1 MSEPRIVV
9 LPPEVAEQIAAGEVI
24 ERPASVVKELV
35 ENALDAGARRISI
48 ETEAGGKA
56 LIRVTDDGSGMTAE
70 EAPLA
75 AQPHATSK
83 LRTADDLFRI
93 HTLGF
98 RGEALP
104 SIAAVSRFELVTR
117 TADAPEATRVQ
128 IEGGQPRGVGSVA
141 APPGTTVAV
150 RDLFFNVPARQKFL
164 RSDNS
169 ESGHITDLVQRL
181 ALSHSDVTFR
191 LLHEG
196 REALLSPGSDE
207 PLNAIVAVLGRPIAR
222 ELLRIPPYEGER
234 MEVTGFAA
242 RPTLT
247 RSNRASQL
255 LFVNG
260 RTIRS
265 PLYYRA
271 LDEAYRSTMPAGRY
285 PVAVTFLT
293 VAAQDVDV
301 NVHPSKLEVR
311 FRDEHGVYLA
321 LLTALQAALRPAM
334 DEPGPELSTDP
345 DDPFA
350 QVPSIHPYA
359 GSVREAPPVYGAAA
373 PPAEPRSFWPRPEDV
388 TVEGAEGGQQGA
400 EGQAM
405 PPGVPG
411 TPFADSVLGRG
422 GGWGHVRPSITP
434 RPPADWRQGGAQ
446 EPGGTPE
453 HRAASAEHLS
463 PPPLAELRL
472 LGQARDLFLIAEG
485 AGRLWIL
492 DQHVAHERILFDRLT
507 DPDRPEAEAAEP
519 LLIPLTLQLESRQ
532 ALVLE
537 EYRAALGEMG
547 YEIEPFGRDSFV
559 VRSIPHSLL
568 GRNYEQ
574 ALRDTVD
581 ELAEL
586 SQGGRLQLR
595 REQLAMAAAGRAC
608 KAAMKAGQPLSLPEM
623 EQLITDLRASRNP
636 YTCPHGRPIFVV
648 FQPEEIAR
656 LFGEASCE

>member
-9 LPPEVAEQIAAGEVI
+9 LPSEVAEKIAAGEVI

-35 ENALDAGARRISI
+35 ENALDAGAKRITI

-56 LIRVTDDGSGMTAE
+56 LIRVTDDGGGMTSE
-70 EAPLA
+70 EATLA
-75 AQPHATSK
+75 VQPHATSK

-104 SIAAVSRFELVTR
+104 SIAAVSRCELVTR
-117 TADAPEATRVQ
+117 PADAPEATRLQ
-128 IEGGQPRGVGSVA
+128 IEGGQSRGIDSVA

-150 RDLFFNVPARQKFL
+150 RDIFFNVPARQKFL

-169 ESGHITDLVQRL
+169 EAGHITDLVQRL

-191 LLHEG
+191 LLHDG
-196 REALLSPGSDE
+196 REALLSPASGD

-222 ELLRIPPYEGER
+222 ELLRIPPYEGDR
-234 MEVTGFAA
+234 IAVTGFAG

-247 RSNRASQL
+247 RANRASQL
-255 LFVNG
+255 LYVNG
-260 RTIRS
+260 RTVRS

-271 LDEAYRSTMPAGRY
+271 MDEAYRSTMPAGRY
-285 PVAVTFLT
+285 PVAVVFLH

-311 FRDEHGVYLA
+311 FRDEYGIYLA

-334 DEPGPELSTDP
+334 EHPGPETSTDP
-345 DDPFA
+345 EDPFA
-350 QVPSIHPYA
+350 QVPSVRPTA
-359 GSVREAPPVYGAAA
+359 GSVHEAPPAYGATA
-373 PPAEPRSFWPRPEDV
+373 PPTEPRSFWPRPEDV
-388 TVEGAEGGQQGA
+388 PVEGAEGGEPGA
-400 EGQAM
+400 EGQVT
-405 PPGVPG
+405 PPIIPG

-422 GGWGHVRPSITP
+422 EEWRHVRSSLTP
-434 RPPADWRQGGAQ
+434 RPSGDWRQGTDQGLR
-446 EPGGTPE
+446 TPE
-453 HRAASAEHLS
+453 HRAPDAEHLS
-463 PPPLAELRL
+463 PPPLAELRP

-519 LLIPLTLQLESRQ
+519 LLIPLTLQLDSRQ

-537 EYRAALGEMG
+537 EYRTALGEMG
-547 YEIEPFGRDSFV
+547 YEIEPFGKDSFV

-608 KAAMKAGQPLSLPEM
+608 KAAMKAGQPLSLSEM
-623 EQLITDLRASRNP
+623 EQLIADLRASRNP
-636 YTCPHGRPIFVV
+636 YTCPHGRPIFVA

-656 LFGEASCE
+656 LFGEGSCE